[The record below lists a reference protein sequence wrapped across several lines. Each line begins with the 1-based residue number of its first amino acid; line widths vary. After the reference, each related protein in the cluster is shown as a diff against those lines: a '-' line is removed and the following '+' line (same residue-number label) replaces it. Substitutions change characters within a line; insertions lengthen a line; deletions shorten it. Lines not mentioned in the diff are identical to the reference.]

1 MVLQWKYYLVI
12 SRSLPCVVTVQISD
26 FSFVYLVGFGMRS
39 DFVHRDRRKNEYDVV
54 RLASEFPT
62 LSYRFRGRVPMTVDS
77 CTSGSGRRLE

>member
-1 MVLQWKYYLVI
+1 
-12 SRSLPCVVTVQISD
+12 
-26 FSFVYLVGFGMRS
+26 LVGFGMRS